1 MIYNAS
7 MNRNTVEEI
16 KSRLTI
22 DEVIGSY
29 IKIEKAGK
37 AYKAKCPFHNEKTAS
52 FFISPDRG
60 GYYCFGCGAK
70 GDMFSFVEQFEG
82 LDFKG
87 TLKVLADRAGVE
99 IRFESKSANDSEKD
113 KLFGL
118 MEDATKY
125 YESELNKS
133 AEAKNYLLKRGLKE
147 QTIKDFRIGFA
158 PQGWRNLHDHLLYK
172 KYPVSLLDKAGLI
185 KKAEEKKDSF
195 YDRFR
200 GRVMFP
206 IADSSGRII
215 AFSGRILV
223 DDGKSAKYINSPET
237 PLFDKSGVMF
247 GLDRAK
253 SYIRRQDYSILVE
266 GQMDL
271 IMSHQAGVRNTV
283 ASSGTALTD
292 STVTRD
298 GIVNNL
304 GVVRRLSKNI
314 IIAFDSDSA
323 GRKAAMRAAGIALS
337 IGMDVKI
344 AEITGGKDPADLVLN
359 DPEEWKNTLRK
370 AMPVIEFELNNVLR
384 DTKDKRQLSKS
395 VYDRVYP
402 YVAVLDGQTIKAYYV
417 RMISEKIH
425 VSENAVWDDLKSVE
439 KKIHAENTGS
449 TNGRDNGT
457 GSPANKVSRLDLI
470 ERRLFGFLEI
480 LRNDDKVSYDEYI
493 DKVKKIA
500 DSKFDEIKSKTD
512 NILSELVF
520 EAEVFY
526 GTQKNNRKYIMD
538 ELILAFEE
546 DMVNVEL
553 LATMVEL
560 REMEKQGNND
570 KVAELAKKCQILSM
584 RKADIAKLRH

>member
-1 MIYNAS
+1 MIYNAN
-7 MNRNTVEEI
+7 MNRNAVEEI

-87 TLKVLADRAGVE
+87 ALKVLADRAGVE
-99 IRFESKSANDSEKD
+99 IRFESKNANDSEKD

-395 VYDRVYP
+395 IYDRVYP

-425 VSENAVWDDLKSVE
+425 VSENAVWDDLKAVE

-584 RKADIAKLRH
+584 RKADIAKLKH